1 MPRIRPSHERPSR
14 DERRITLVEAAR
26 RCFSS
31 RGYHATTV
39 DDITR
44 AAGVAKGTFYL
55 YFDEKREIYYEVIRG
70 FMQLI
75 KDIGASIAATSAS
88 PLDLFA
94 RAEQGARELT
104 QVFLDN
110 RELARLAYRESMGM
124 DPELER
130 MIADFYREI
139 AQVTARNLQGAI
151 DLGLIRPVHPLLTA
165 YGQMGMVERVLMA
178 MVDDP
183 DSFPDAD
190 AVVRELMRLSWE
202 GLRLDQASGFR
213 PQASGQGSGSEPEA

>member
-1 MPRIRPSHERPSR
+1 VPRIRPSHERPSR

-110 RELARLAYRESMGM
+110 RELARLAYRESMGL
-124 DPELER
+124 DPELEA
-130 MIADFYREI
+130 MIKAFYREI
-139 AQVTARNLQGAI
+139 AEVEAKNIQLGI
-151 DLGLIRPVHPLLTA
+151 DLGLFRPVNPLLVA
-165 YGQMGMVERVLMA
+165 YAHIGIIERVLLA
-178 MVDDP
+178 MLDEGSGLP
-183 DSFPDAD
+183 PPER
-190 AVVRELMRLSWE
+190 VVKELMDIAFD
-202 GLRLDQASGFR
+202 GLKKA
-213 PQASGQGSGSEPEA
+213 

>member
-1 MPRIRPSHERPSR
+1 MAAVPRIRAHERPSR
-14 DERRITLVEAAR
+14 DERRITLVEAAK
-26 RCFSS
+26 RCFAS

-55 YFDEKREIYYEVIRG
+55 YFDEKREIYYDVIRG

-75 KDIGASIAATSAS
+75 KDIGSSIAATSAS
-88 PLDLFA
+88 PMDLFE
-94 RAEQGARELT
+94 RAERGARELT

-110 RELARLAYRESMGM
+110 RELARLAYRESMGL

-139 AQVTARNLQGAI
+139 AQVAAHNLQVAI
-151 DLGLIRPVHPLLTA
+151 DLGLIRPVHPLVTA
-165 YGQMGMVERVLMA
+165 YAQMGMVERVLMA
-178 MVDDP
+178 MADDP
-183 DSFPDAD
+183 AAYPDPD
-190 AVVRELMRLSWE
+190 EVVRELMRLSWE
-202 GLRLDQASGFR
+202 GLRRDPAIPAPSSSR
-213 PQASGQGSGSEPEA
+213 

>member
-1 MPRIRPSHERPSR
+1 MPRAHPQDARPSR
-14 DERRITLVEAAR
+14 DERRLTLVDAAK
-26 RCFSS
+26 RCFAS

-55 YFDEKREIYYEVIRG
+55 YFDEKREIYYEVIRT

-75 KDIGASIAATSAS
+75 KDIGSSIAATSS
-88 PLDLFA
+88 DPRDLFA
-94 RAEQGARELT
+94 RAERAARELM

-110 RELARLAYRESMGM
+110 RELARLAYRESMGL

-130 MIADFYREI
+130 MIAHFYREI
-139 AQVTARNLQGAI
+139 AQVAARNIEVAI
-151 DLGLIRPVHPLLTA
+151 ELGLIRRVDPLITA
-165 YGQMGMVERVLMA
+165 YAHIGMVERVLMA

-183 DSFPDAD
+183 DRFDPDR
-190 AVVRELMRLSWE
+190 VVAELMRLSWE
-202 GLRLDQASGFR
+202 GLAAASAGPSSSR
-213 PQASGQGSGSEPEA
+213 